1 MDLGDL
7 AGRVRLRYLPGEHV
21 PDGDVI
27 EEMVRT
33 VIDRLTIRMDADGS
47 LPDAAGSIVVDA
59 AMKALRLRGFEGST
73 SESAAD
79 GGSVSNSFIDD
90 ILSAYSADLDALRR
104 MIHRSGIRF
113 MGGRPRHA
121 GHPRRRSR

>member
-1 MDLGDL
+1 MDLADL

-21 PDGDVI
+21 PGDDEI
-27 EEMVRT
+27 HEMLRT
-33 VIDRLTIRMDADGS
+33 VIDRMTIRMETAGS
-47 LPDAAGSIVVDA
+47 LPDAAGSIAVDA

-90 ILSAYSADLDALRR
+90 ILSAYTADLEAMKR
-104 MIHRSGIRF
+104 MAHRPGIRF
-113 MGGRPRHA
+113 IDPRQRS
-121 GHPRRRSR
+121 GKLRRRSR